1 MSQMVKRRLPG
12 SAMRKGA
19 GRLVL
24 MFALA
29 LPLGACSS
37 DNMFALFGPKEP
49 DVPMAPAGQYPNL
62 GTVAPE
68 VKRPPVLDAAGQQ
81 RMQSELVSLGKQTAD
96 KGEAAAVSPTN

>member
-1 MSQMVKRRLPG
+1 MSQMVKRPRPAG
-12 SAMRKGA
+12 TVRKGA
-19 GRLVL
+19 ARLAL

-37 DNMFALFGPKEP
+37 DNMFSLFGPKEP

-62 GTVAPE
+62 GTMAPE

-81 RMQSELVSLGKQTAD
+81 RMQNELVSLGKQTTD
-96 KGEAAAVSPTN
+96 KSEAAAVAPTN